1 MKWQRVKY
9 QPNTP
14 LGADGQKVTASKAHT
29 ELSKQ
34 AAKEGMVLLKNE
46 SGLLPFE
53 KGTRLAVFGKAS
65 ADYVKGGGGSGDVT
79 VSYTVS
85 LDAGLKALSDYVS
98 VYEGLSSFYNKN
110 VRDQYEKGVAPGMTV
125 EPEVP
130 ADLLKKAR
138 AYTDTALITI
148 CRFSGEGWDRTSS
161 YDNGVESGEPM
172 WKESQKVFE
181 RGDFYL
187 SDAEQRMVE
196 TVKAA
201 FPKVV
206 VVLNVGGVV
215 DSMWFADD
223 PQIQSVLM
231 AWQGGIE
238 GGAAAELLCGIG
250 SPSGKLAD
258 TFAKTLE
265 DYPSSY
271 NFHESQNY
279 VDYTDDIYVGYRYFE
294 TIPGADKK
302 VVYPF
307 GYGLSYTTFKWELER
322 VDEAEDGTLTV
333 RAEVTNT
340 GNHEGKEVLQL
351 YGSAPKGALDKPAKI
366 LLAYAKTKLLQP
378 GENQLVTL
386 TANVNDL
393 ASYDDLGVLYKSA
406 YVMEQGEYHF
416 YLGNSVRNTE
426 ELGFIHTEE
435 STRVAEQLTECLAP
449 TSLSKRMRADG
460 SFEELPVRPA
470 HDPDSEGLLTKKEKE
485 ANDGVAPDVRFSKGE
500 HLWNNNERRMQFEQV
515 AEGSITLD
523 EFVAQL
529 SNEELAHLLGGQPN
543 TGVANTFGFGNLPE
557 CGIPNFM
564 TADGPAGLRI
574 LPECGVCTTAWPCAT
589 LLACTWNPEIV
600 YEVGAAGAKEVK
612 ENNIAVWLTPAINIH
627 RTPMCGRNFEY
638 YSEDPYLVAKQA
650 GAMVRGIQSQHV
662 AATVKHFALN
672 NKETN
677 RKDSNSRVSERAAR
691 QIYLKT
697 FERIVK
703 EAKPWCIMSSYN
715 IVNDYRASENHD
727 LLEKLLRDEWGF
739 EGVVMTD
746 WWTFGEHCKE
756 VNAGNDVKMAAG
768 NPDNLLKAL
777 EKGLLK
783 RETMECSVKRLLG
796 VLLKID

>member
-768 NPDNLLKAL
+768 HPDNLLKAL